1 MKVEIRD
8 ITKEEAVPYGDNA
21 DIVLAERKAV
31 VFTDDAGN
39 TGKLYMKEED
49 VELLGEQ
56 YIAENS
62 RHAIRRRPLMSSSF
76 ATWMANAQKSGADST
91 PAATSCGNFA
101 TNRSL
106 VG

>member
-21 DIVLAERKAV
+21 DIVLAERKVV

-49 VELLGEQ
+49 VE
-56 YIAENS
+56 
-62 RHAIRRRPLMSSSF
+62 
-76 ATWMANAQKSGADST
+76 MANAQKSGADST

>member
-21 DIVLAERKAV
+21 DIV
-31 VFTDDAGN
+31 
-39 TGKLYMKEED
+39 
-49 VELLGEQ
+49 
-56 YIAENS
+56 
-62 RHAIRRRPLMSSSF
+62 
-76 ATWMANAQKSGADST
+76 ANAQKSGADST